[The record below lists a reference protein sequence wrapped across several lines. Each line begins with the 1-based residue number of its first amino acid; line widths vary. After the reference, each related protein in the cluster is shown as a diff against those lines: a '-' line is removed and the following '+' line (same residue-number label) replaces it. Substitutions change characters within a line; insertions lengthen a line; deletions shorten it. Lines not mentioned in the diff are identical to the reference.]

1 MDCGQ
6 LLCFQVILSKNVL
19 TKLIQK
25 NYIKI
30 VCESQFK
37 NRYSIQDFDE
47 GIILTIEKLKMLLYH
62 SKTVDISI
70 EPEIDAA
77 DATTIEKPRDI
88 IRHSYYSA
96 PSILI

>member
-47 GIILTIEKLKMLLYH
+47 GVILTIEKLKMLLYH

-77 DATTIEKPRDI
+77 DATTIEKIRTI
-88 IRHSYYSA
+88 IYDLYNKSNN
-96 PSILI
+96 ILI